1 MKILI
6 YDIET
11 LKEMF
16 LISIYLPDE
25 GKTVDFFINKRGNHI
40 SGFLAFVEQ
49 YKDYYWVGYN
59 CLRFDS
65 QVIEF
70 ILRNY
75 QYWEELSWK
84 EVCDIIYQC
93 AQDTIHDANYDVYP
107 AYREDQLTVKQV
119 DLFLIWHFNNK
130 NRMVS
135 LKRLAYEMDFHNIE
149 EMPIAHDKEE
159 MTDEEIDTIIS
170 YCHNDVMA
178 TYEFYKITRGET
190 NHPLYEGKD
199 KIKDRFI
206 IEEEVGL
213 RCLNFD
219 DVKIG
224 AEWNKLDYMKLA
236 GVTDESELRPKKVVN
251 FYGKKYSK
259 FFPKTVEFQTKDVKD
274 FVKMIGSTTI
284 LNKPQFFRYKFND
297 ELTVNVGR
305 GGLHSQEKPRM
316 IVPRSDEIYLQCD
329 IGSQYPNAIRKY
341 KIYPSHLGKVWNDM
355 LTGKIERRLHY
366 KQLAKETGDP
376 KYASLQEMGKLS
388 LNGVAYGRLNT
399 KGDWQ
404 EDPCAM
410 LKVTIGCQLEIL
422 MIVEALVLK
431 GFNVVSVNTDGF
443 DVVIKRKREAEFK
456 EICTYYEAKIGNS
469 ELGNIE
475 YTEFKWIAQTSV
487 NDYIALKPNGEVK
500 RKGDF
505 TVDFEL
511 HKNKSG
517 RIIPIA
523 LGRYFVDGIA
533 VSDTIRSHDNIYDFT
548 LRQKASKDFHYEGVI
563 TKKSE
568 VTTKVYNKL
577 IRYYVSNSGEK
588 LYKIKNPECK
598 TKAPPRSQLEAGKW
612 LCTVCNYLPAGTK
625 VKDCDINYDFYIEK
639 AEEIIRKIDKSYKK
653 QTKQDKQQL
662 SLW

>member
-11 LKEMF
+11 LKEFF
-16 LISIYLPDE
+16 LIVIYLPEEDRSVE
-25 GKTVDFFINKRGNHI
+25 FAINKNI
-40 SGFLAFVEQ
+40 NQLDGFLKFVEE
-49 YKDYYWVGYN
+49 YEEHYWVGYN
-59 CLRFDS
+59 NLRFDS

-70 ILRNY
+70 ILKNH
-75 QYWEELSWK
+75 QYWGDKGWK
-84 EVCDIIYQC
+84 EICSLIYQK
-93 AQDTIHDANYDVYP
+93 ATDTIHDANYDVMP
-107 AYREDQLTVKQV
+107 VYRENQLTCKQI

-135 LKRLAYEMDFHNIE
+135 LKRLEYEMDFDNIE
-149 EMPIAHDKEE
+149 EMPIASDKEGLDD
-159 MTDEEIDTIIS
+159 TEIENTTK

-178 TYEFYKITRGET
+178 TYAFYRITRGDTE
-190 NHPLYEGKD
+190 HPLYKGKD
-199 KIKDRFI
+199 KIQDRLI
-206 IEEEVGL
+206 IEEEIGL
-213 RCLNFD
+213 KCLNFD

-224 AEWNKLDYMKLA
+224 AEWNKLDYMKMMDID
-236 GVTDESELRPKKVVN
+236 DEMLLRPKKVVN
-251 FYGKKYSK
+251 FYGKKYNK
-259 FFPKTVEFQTKDVKD
+259 FFPSTVDFQTKEVKT
-274 FVKMIGSTTI
+274 FVRDLGNTFI
-284 LNKPQFFRYKFND
+284 LNKKQFFKYKFND
-297 ELTVNVGR
+297 GLTVQLGR
-305 GGLHSQEKPRM
+305 GGIHSQEKPRM
-316 IVPRSDEIYLQCD
+316 IVPRADEMYLQCD

-341 KIYPSHLGKVWNDM
+341 KLYPAHLGKAWNEM
-355 LTGKIERRLHY
+355 LASKIERRLHY
-366 KQLAKETGDP
+366 KQLAKETGNP

-388 LNGVAYGRLNT
+388 LNGGAYGRLNT

-422 MIVEALVLK
+422 MIVEALTLK

-443 DVVIKRKREAEFK
+443 DVVIKRNRETEFK
-456 EICTYYEAKIGNS
+456 EICSYYESKIGNS
-469 ELGNIE
+469 ELGQIE

-639 AEEIIRKIDKSYKK
+639 AEEIIKKIDKKYER

>member
-1 MKILI
+1 MVLFGRKSELN
-6 YDIET
+6 YDIVRSC
-11 LKEMF
+11 MR
-16 LISIYLPDE
+16 I
-25 GKTVDFFINKRGNHI
+25 
-40 SGFLAFVEQ
+40 
-49 YKDYYWVGYN
+49 
-59 CLRFDS
+59 
-65 QVIEF
+65 QV
-70 ILRNY
+70 NM
-75 QYWEELSWK
+75 
-84 EVCDIIYQC
+84 
-93 AQDTIHDANYDVYP
+93 DTA
-107 AYREDQLTVKQV
+107 
-119 DLFLIWHFNNK
+119 
-130 NRMVS
+130 
-135 LKRLAYEMDFHNIE
+135 
-149 EMPIAHDKEE
+149 
-159 MTDEEIDTIIS
+159 
-170 YCHNDVMA
+170 
-178 TYEFYKITRGET
+178 
-190 NHPLYEGKD
+190 
-199 KIKDRFI
+199 
-206 IEEEVGL
+206 
-213 RCLNFD
+213 
-219 DVKIG
+219 
-224 AEWNKLDYMKLA
+224 
-236 GVTDESELRPKKVVN
+236 
-251 FYGKKYSK
+251 
-259 FFPKTVEFQTKDVKD
+259 
-274 FVKMIGSTTI
+274 
-284 LNKPQFFRYKFND
+284 
-297 ELTVNVGR
+297 
-305 GGLHSQEKPRM
+305 
-316 IVPRSDEIYLQCD
+316 
-329 IGSQYPNAIRKY
+329 QYPNAIRKY

-355 LTGKIERRLHY
+355 LTGKIQRRLHY

-388 LNGVAYGRLNT
+388 LNGGAYGRLNT

-410 LKVTIGCQLEIL
+410 IKVTIGCQLEIL

-487 NDYIALKPNGEVK
+487 NDYMALKPNGEVK

-598 TKAPPRSQLEAGKW
+598 TKAPAKSQVEAGDW
-612 LCTVCNYLPAGTK
+612 LCTVCNYLSNDKKASEY
-625 VKDCDINYDFYIEK
+625 DINYDYYISK
-639 AEEIIRKIDKSYKK
+639 TEEIIRKIDRTYMRTKK
-653 QTKQDKQQL
+653 EDRQQL
-662 SLW
+662 SFNF